1 MKRLLLLILIA
12 GGLARP
18 AAATD
23 DRSVLAD
30 LAAGRHDRL
39 AALEPAARAGDPV
52 AMHWW
57 AVLLD
62 ACAVDTCRGAEAVAW
77 WHKAALAGNARAR
90 QVVYLRAGQAARMP
104 DPYGGLGEPRTPDE
118 RLAWA
123 MGVIGGMGALGD
135 AAPLHERALA
145 MLRQINESTPT
156 QMSLQMA
163 LVQGR
168 GDGIALARAMLAAGT
183 PQERIVGELL
193 RRQLLVRERQR
204 FPELMA
210 QAQGGDEVA
219 AVALCASTDV
229 MDGNTE
235 LPPALLPLCVAAFQR
250 GHLGLADVLLR
261 HHLARGEPEAA
272 APYARWCDKLP
283 VACTEWLSVYERQ
296 RLGNTAAW
304 REREAEIAIGGG
316 LPPDER
322 VPLAARRRGLALKLA
337 RIETQQACGRRPYLP
352 ERGRFA
358 DAPDCPW
365 GKPPGTP

>member
-1 MKRLLLLILIA
+1 MKRLILLFFIA
-12 GGLARP
+12 GSLALP

-30 LAAGRHDRL
+30 LAAGRFDRL

-62 ACAVDTCRGAEAVAW
+62 ACAVDTCRAAEAEAW
-77 WHKAALAGNARAR
+77 WRKAALAGNARAR
-90 QVVYLRAGQAARMP
+90 AVVYVRAGQAAREA

-118 RLAWA
+118 RLAWV
-123 MGVIGGMGALGD
+123 MGTLTVMGG
-135 AAPLHERALA
+135 APALHERARL
-145 MLRQINESTPT
+145 MLKQINDSTPT
-156 QMSLQMA
+156 QASLQLA
-163 LVQGR
+163 LVQGSR

-183 PQERIVGELL
+183 PQERITGELL

-204 FPELMA
+204 FAELVA

-235 LPPALLPLCVAAFQR
+235 LPPALVPLCVAAFQR
-250 GHLGLADVLLR
+250 GHLGLADTLLR
-261 HHLARGEPEAA
+261 HHLERGDLEAA
-272 APYARWCDKLP
+272 APYARWCERLP
-283 VACTEWLSVYERQ
+283 VACTEWLSEYEHQ
-296 RLGNTAAW
+296 RLGTTAAW
-304 REREAEIAIGGG
+304 REREAEIAIAGG
-316 LPPDER
+316 LPPTEQ
-322 VPLAARRRGLALKLA
+322 VPLAARRRGLALKVA
-337 RIETQQACGRRPYLP
+337 RIEAQQACLRRPYLA

-358 DAPDCPW
+358 DAADCPW
-365 GKPPGTP
+365 GKPPGGP